1 MKKEYL
7 RYLIVPS
14 FAIVLYASFFV
25 GDIYAQTFDNPI
37 GYGNV
42 NDFLG
47 AVLVG
52 VQNIVAALAVL
63 MIVVGGILYITSGG
77 DSGRVELAKKAVTAA
92 LIGLALALAAPAFLS
107 EIFQITESDVNN
119 PVTATKSLSDIIIS
133 TIKVASGL
141 VGALSVLMLVVGG
154 IMYMVSGGDSTR
166 ADTAKNIIKYAIIG
180 LIIAIMALIIVT
192 QVVNVVQ

>member
-7 RYLIVPS
+7 QYLIIPS
-14 FAIVLYASFFV
+14 LAIVLCASFFV
-25 GDIYAQTFDNPI
+25 GDTYAQQFDNPI

-47 AVLVG
+47 AVLVA

-63 MIVVGGILYITSGG
+63 MIVVGGIIYITSGG

-107 EIFQITESDVNN
+107 EIYQITESTVENN
-119 PVTATKSLSDIIIS
+119 VETTRTLSEIIIG

-141 VGALSVLMLVVGG
+141 VGALAVLMLVVGG
-154 IMYMVSGGDSTR
+154 IMYMVSAGDTTR
-166 ADTAKNIIKYAIIG
+166 ADSAKNIIKYAIIG